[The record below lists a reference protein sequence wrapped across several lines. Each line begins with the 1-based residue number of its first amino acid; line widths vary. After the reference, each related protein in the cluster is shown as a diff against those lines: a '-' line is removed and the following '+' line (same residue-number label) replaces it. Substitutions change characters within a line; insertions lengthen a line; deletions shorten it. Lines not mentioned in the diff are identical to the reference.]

1 MTVIVYITYD
11 NLQDIDAGRS
21 LPVGVTEVELKNWTK
36 TREPDEIE
44 SGEKKLNSH
53 STLYKFNRN
62 IDESD
67 VENIQDLYD
76 SSNKLR
82 GINYVTINS
91 ESNTEG
97 NEKIEDQSNSIGD
110 IDDEVY
116 NENND
121 ISQEES
127 SLNINDVSK
136 EEYSFNTNNAS
147 KEENQDIS
155 EQEYQFEEIEQDIS
169 QQDKSTTQQQY
180 AKDNT
185 TNQSIPKVIVEDNK
199 TQTKVTGNKVLRTIV
214 TPQKGG
220 IIRYD
225 LWTLYDYLKSDKE
238 VKWQEDKFVTW
249 DLYTSLDQ
257 KNEQTSV
264 EWRMLSAKINISP
277 EQYDLLSNNEAY
289 AVLGVEADNEYGFEL
304 IVPYNDIISVF
315 INGLVTSL
323 NYQNRNTDRIYNLD
337 GSNTKYKPSTLSKC
351 KNPTIHKSDLSKH
364 TDFYHFETGI
374 FNMSN
379 TSGLNANMIMETDI
393 SNKLNLGENSIDFLV
408 GNFISS
414 ESVLNNSYGF
424 SKLNLYII
432 EKPKLDINI
441 QFYKYIDDEILY
453 FNEDYAPTR
462 GDDVY
467 IRIDITNTSDK
478 FVLNNLDLDMKI
490 TSTPLKIN
498 KNTITYNNLNI
509 KNNTRCYINDD
520 FSTQYSIDI
529 LKELKCGDKVTIMS
543 DKITYSITKNDAVRS
558 AVICSGNLKMNYIK
572 DDFTHIEFKNNQT
585 AIRVP
590 TSSSCGTLN
599 FTCEIEDEDNALASN
614 IGDKITEDG
623 YSEGGDYKDNKEE
636 PSLIVNVS
644 NDNESANLVIKPGQT
659 YKVENLSI
667 DKTYNISLILPQN
680 YIVIDTDTYSSSKQN
695 TVQIDTNSDY
705 DHDIHIKIKKKSNPY
720 FYKNKQ
726 DEVDL
731 SFK

>member
-155 EQEYQFEEIEQDIS
+155 E
-169 QQDKSTTQQQY
+169 QDKSTTQQQY

-364 TDFYHFETGI
+364 TDFYHFETGV

>member
-21 LPVGVTEVELKNWTK
+21 LPVGITEVELTDWTK

-97 NEKIEDQSNSIGD
+97 NEKIEDQSNSISD

-136 EEYSFNTNNAS
+136 EEYSLNTNNAS
-147 KEENQDIS
+147 KEENQDMS

-225 LWTLYDYLKSDKE
+225 LLTLYDYLKSDKE

-277 EQYDLLSNNEAY
+277 EQYDLLSKNEAY

-315 INGLVTSL
+315 INGFVTSL

-441 QFYKYIDDEILY
+441 QFYKYIDD
-453 FNEDYAPTR
+453 
-462 GDDVY
+462 
-467 IRIDITNTSDK
+467 
-478 FVLNNLDLDMKI
+478 
-490 TSTPLKIN
+490 
-498 KNTITYNNLNI
+498 
-509 KNNTRCYINDD
+509 
-520 FSTQYSIDI
+520 
-529 LKELKCGDKVTIMS
+529 
-543 DKITYSITKNDAVRS
+543 
-558 AVICSGNLKMNYIK
+558 
-572 DDFTHIEFKNNQT
+572 
-585 AIRVP
+585 
-590 TSSSCGTLN
+590 
-599 FTCEIEDEDNALASN
+599 
-614 IGDKITEDG
+614 
-623 YSEGGDYKDNKEE
+623 
-636 PSLIVNVS
+636 
-644 NDNESANLVIKPGQT
+644 
-659 YKVENLSI
+659 
-667 DKTYNISLILPQN
+667 
-680 YIVIDTDTYSSSKQN
+680 
-695 TVQIDTNSDY
+695 
-705 DHDIHIKIKKKSNPY
+705 
-720 FYKNKQ
+720 
-726 DEVDL
+726 
-731 SFK
+731 